1 MGEAEGVVVV
11 VVDGDFVVVVVVAFE
26 VDGELEALED
36 LALVGAEE
44 TIGVLD
50 AGLVVVLNED
60 ELGTTCVVIV
70 FELVGLVAGDEVDV
84 SDGELANVED
94 ICEAELVKGDVELE
108 LANVE
113 DACEAELVKGNV
125 ELELEDVAMLLA
137 DVDGSVTSEVDEEV
151 DAAVE
156 VVVVVVTGGLAVVVV
171 AAAVVVVD
179 ELEVA
184 VPSEGVAEH
193 VDTRRPFAK
202 FIRPS
207 APNGSLVPSGTVPT
221 VQGQNQ
227 TAIKNKF
234 TYRMH

>member
-84 SDGELANVED
+84 SDG
-94 ICEAELVKGDVELE
+94 E